1 MGKIVSK
8 FCSCFGR
15 DDKNKVYL
23 SSSALRNFREEAEI
37 VEITP
42 CDSQSTISTC
52 ADFDELKNS
61 LKYYLVYRN
70 TYLA

>member
-8 FCSCFGR
+8 FCFCFGR
-15 DDKNKVYL
+15 YKVLLPDDV
-23 SSSALRNFREEAEI
+23 LRQETDIIETTQS
-37 VEITP
+37 VEQITP
-42 CDSQSTISTC
+42 STISTC

-70 TYLA
+70 GKNR

>member
-23 SSSALRNFREEAEI
+23 PSSALRNFREEAEI
-37 VEITP
+37 VSLEQITP
-42 CDSQSTISTC
+42 STISTI

-70 TYLA
+70 TFLT

>member
-15 DDKNKVYL
+15 DKVL
-23 SSSALRNFREEAEI
+23 LPSSALRNFREEAEI
-37 VEITP
+37 VETTP
-42 CDSQSTISTC
+42 STISTC

-70 TYLA
+70 GKNR